1 MLDLYIIHREYNL
14 VTPGK
19 YRFTTFSYD
28 RNQIYVR
35 AKPKHWQTIQT
46 NGCFTNLLNFLI
58 RRSTF
63 LWSEQLKSGLHQIKE
78 SPICIRDPFGFHG
91 TEILWSL

>member
-28 RNQIYVR
+28 CNQIHVR

-63 LWSEQLKSGLHQIKE
+63 LWSEQSKSGLDQ
-78 SPICIRDPFGFHG
+78 
-91 TEILWSL
+91 